1 MKTTYYDGKKYAIEK
16 AIIRNEE
23 IYYMLSGMTYYV
35 AKKDC
40 ASGLTLFFYRFFN
53 MFDK

>member
-1 MKTTYYDGKKYAIEK
+1 MKTTYYDGVKHTIKKS
-16 AIIRNEE
+16 IIRNEE

-40 ASGLTLFFYRFFN
+40 ANGLTKFMYNFFKW
-53 MFDK
+53 DWK